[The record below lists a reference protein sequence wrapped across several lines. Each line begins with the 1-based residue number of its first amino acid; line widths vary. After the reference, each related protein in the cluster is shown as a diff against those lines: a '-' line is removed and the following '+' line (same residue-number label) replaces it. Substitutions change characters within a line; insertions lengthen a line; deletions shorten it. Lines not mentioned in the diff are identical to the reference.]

1 MLINM
6 EKEPNNSHCKYTL
19 SLDELLDNMQSHPDS
34 YEYLQVILS
43 RKINHSL
50 GLGQEYLVV
59 SSDCF
64 GVYRLNDVKYNDGVI
79 QMVFT
84 NKTNGNWA
92 QICMDIND
100 KHPKY
105 FLVC

>member
-1 MLINM
+1 
-6 EKEPNNSHCKYTL
+6 
-19 SLDELLDNMQSHPDS
+19 
-34 YEYLQVILS
+34 
-43 RKINHSL
+43 
-50 GLGQEYLVV
+50 LGQEYLVV

-79 QMVFT
+79 QMVLT

-105 FLVC
+105 FLVCWKDIKEMVYNDNNGIPSSFDELLELDAGCV